1 MSVSNDLVLAEA
13 EQLVADLKAQPHSPL
28 QHAKVLQR
36 IDKLRCLFQTGLDSL
51 LFHARPFQILPAL
64 NTLIEHGVFDA
75 VPLENVVAVADIAT
89 QVGLDA
95 GILTRF
101 LRIVLT
107 QGIFNEK
114 TPGIIEHTSASAM
127 FRTDHAASLFRLCTL
142 QFPQWWKVSDYLK
155 VRSGADAQDATK
167 VPYVWAVGKEGMTFY
182 DALESNT
189 TVAEAWHKGMTMI
202 QATQPIT
209 GMFPF
214 HSLSDAVLAEPQRPF
229 VVDVGGG
236 RGNALLAIM
245 QECGGSYGAKM
256 VLQDFEQV
264 LEGSDPVR
272 IDGVENVPHD
282 FFDPQPVKNAH
293 VYYLRN
299 VLHNHYDERS
309 RTILRHIVDAMGPT
323 SRVLIGEMIL
333 PSSQTAGVD
342 PFPFF
347 MDINMFME
355 GGLERSEEQFSSLL
369 GSVGLKIDKVWTL
382 AENPVQ
388 STIEASLAL

>member
-1 MSVSNDLVLAEA
+1 MSSSNELLLAEA
-13 EQLVADLKAQPHSPL
+13 EQLVADLKAQSDSPIQHS
-28 QHAKVLQR
+28 QILQR
-36 IDKLRCLFQTGLDSL
+36 IDKLRCLSQTGIDSL

-64 NTLIEHGVFDA
+64 NALLEHGIFDA
-75 VPLENVVAVADIAT
+75 VPLGEGLYIEDVAARVN
-89 QVGLDA
+89 LDS

-114 TPGIIEHTSASAM
+114 SPGVIQHTSASAI
-127 FRTDHAASLFRLCTL
+127 FRTDQAASLFRLCTL
-142 QFPQWWKVSDYLK
+142 QFPQWWKLSDYLK
-155 VRSGADAQDATK
+155 VRSGSDAQDATK

-182 DALESNT
+182 DALESDT
-189 TVAEAWHKGMTMI
+189 TVAEAWHKGMILI

-214 HSLSDAVLAEPQRPF
+214 HSLADTVRAEPHRPF

-245 QECGGSYGAKM
+245 EECGGTYGAKM
-256 VLQDFEQV
+256 VLQDFDQV
-264 LEGSDPVR
+264 LEGSEPVR
-272 IDGVENVPHD
+272 IAGVENMPHN
-282 FFDPQPVKNAH
+282 FFDEQPVKNAH
-293 VYYLRN
+293 VYFLRN
-299 VLHNHYDERS
+299 VLHNHYDNRS
-309 RTILRHIVDAMGPT
+309 REILRHVVDAMGPT

-333 PSSQTAGVD
+333 PASQPAGTD

-369 GSVGLKIDKVWTL
+369 SSVGLKIDRVWTL

-388 STIEASLAL
+388 STIEASLAV